1 MEVNYKDDVKRLL
14 LIYKNNPDYRDEY
27 YDKLFSRNKN
37 KLLQAMLDLFE
48 EEINNFVFD
57 GNNNLTY
64 LFTLLELLPDVIQR
78 NKFLQQTTINRFT
91 DIHRS
96 INEIIHVRPK
106 EMTKIET
113 NRYKLLKNIL
123 FKLENTILKFS
134 YEIPADYDPTKEEFI
149 SYLIFKGKNINHIN
163 NAIEEF
169 PYIVNIR
176 DDNDVPLIN
185 RVIDEYLNALD
196 SYIATANLGP
206 IDDLIYYKKI
216 INIILSSQKLALNED
231 DREELIE
238 VLKSHLEDKDYDVVR
253 QKEKHEY
260 FINVI
265 IMQLMGVKEDNT
277 LENLNYEYEVHD
289 SFKATHNLEAKKIY
303 ILNKDLQGKRKNR
316 KIYTFDGEG
325 AHELDD
331 ALSIDK
337 KDGIYHLGVHIAD
350 PFKYIGEES
359 ILYDEAKRRTRS
371 LYCGDECI
379 PMYPLN
385 LSGDLMS
392 LNEGKY
398 THAMSHYFDIDER
411 TGELLKYQIK
421 SEPIKVTKNLT
432 YDRFNED
439 ITHGSDDEA
448 YMETI
453 LTLCELAPILGRVYD
468 EDSIYR
474 EYHSDNSRTIAT
486 SVVEKCMI
494 YTNYNLAKA
503 FSEKGLPYIYRCHK
517 VDPNVSREI
526 EDLQERIKLRSDD
539 KVVQRDLEL
548 IKNIFPKAYY
558 TTKNVGHQ
566 GLGTDYYSHVTS
578 PLRRFADN
586 VASECIYKF
595 ILGEYTKDDIKA
607 YKEYIEQIAEQIN
620 QKRRALDSYEIERIH
635 KRSL

>member
-1 MEVNYKDDVKRLL
+1 MEGNYKDDVKRLL
-14 LIYKNNPDYRDEY
+14 LIYKNNPDYREEY
-27 YDKLFSRNKN
+27 YDRLFSRNRN
-37 KLLQAMLDLFE
+37 KLLFAMLDLLE

-64 LFTLLELLPDVIQR
+64 LFTLLELLPDVIR
-78 NKFLQQTTINRFT
+78 GNKILQQTTINRFT

-96 INEIIHVRPK
+96 INEMIHVRPK
-106 EMTKIET
+106 EMSKKEH

-123 FKLENTILKFS
+123 FKMEDTILKFT
-134 YEIPADYDPTKEEFI
+134 YEIPADYDPMKEEFI
-149 SYLIFKGKNINHIN
+149 SYLIFKGKNINHVV
-163 NAIEEF
+163 NAFEEF
-169 PYIVNIR
+169 PYIVNIK
-176 DDNDVPLIN
+176 DDNELPLIN
-185 RVIDEYLNALD
+185 RVLDEYLKSLD
-196 SYIATANLGP
+196 EYIANTNLGP

-216 INIILSSQKLALNED
+216 LNIMLSSQKLALSED
-231 DREELIE
+231 DKEELIDKLNE
-238 VLKSHLEDKDYDVVR
+238 HLEDRTYDVVR

-260 FINVI
+260 FINAI
-265 IMQLMGVKEDNT
+265 IMELMGIDEENT

-316 KIYTFDGEG
+316 KIYSFDGEG

-331 ALSIDK
+331 ALSIEK

-350 PFKYIGEES
+350 PFKYIGENS

-371 LYCGDECI
+371 LYSGTECI

-398 THAMSHYFDIDER
+398 TNAMSHYFDIDEK
-411 TGELLKYQIK
+411 TGELLKYVIK

-432 YDRFNED
+432 YDKFNED
-439 ITHGSDDEA
+439 IKHGSDDDA
-448 YMETI
+448 YMDTI
-453 LTLCELAPILGRVYD
+453 ITLCELAPILGEVYD

-494 YTNYNLAKA
+494 YTNYHLAKL
-503 FSEKGLPYIYRCHK
+503 FSDRELPFIYRCHK
-517 VDPNVSREI
+517 VDPNVAKEI

-539 KVVQRDLEL
+539 KIVQRDLEL
-548 IKNIFPKAYY
+548 IKNIFPRAYY

-595 ILGEYTKDDIKA
+595 ILDEYTEDDIKA
-607 YKEYIEQIAEQIN
+607 YQEYIQEIAEQIN
-620 QKRRALDSYEIERIH
+620 QKRRSLDSYEIERLH
-635 KRSL
+635 RKR